1 MIDYRIFV
9 GLYLFK
15 I

>member
-1 MIDYRIFV
+1 MNSVMV

-15 I
+15 N